1 MYADMT
7 ARACKQAEVVFDKV
21 DLSSPEDEAKILEI
35 NDDMAVDGLIVYFPL
50 FDALRDAELRA
61 LIAPRVDVEGR
72 SSPPTLPRPP
82 CTRALRWPSCVRS
95 SRARWESTTRTR
107 RSVTASAAR
116 RSRSLTDTT
125 PRSETV
131 GRPLAGMLANDGARV
146 YSVDIDSTHVYER
159 DGDADRHTVSVHSE
173 VKPAL
178 ASLLA
183 ESDIVVT
190 AVPGASFKVPTA
202 ALRPGAICI
211 DLSELGN
218 FEADVRDRAGIFA
231 PRLGSV
237 TILMLKVNAFVL
249 RMQHQ

>member
-1 MYADMT
+1 
-7 ARACKQAEVVFDKV
+7 
-21 DLSSPEDEAKILEI
+21 
-35 NDDMAVDGLIVYFPL
+35 
-50 FDALRDAELRA
+50 
-61 LIAPRVDVEGR
+61 
-72 SSPPTLPRPP
+72 
-82 CTRALRWPSCVRS
+82 
-95 SRARWESTTRTR
+95 
-107 RSVTASAAR
+107 
-116 RSRSLTDTT
+116 
-125 PRSETV
+125 
-131 GRPLAGMLANDGARV
+131 MLANDGARV

-159 DGDADRHTVSVHSE
+159 NDGDRHSVSVHPE
-173 VKPAL
+173 VKPSL

-190 AVPGASFKVPTA
+190 AVPGSSFKVPTI

-218 FEADVRDRAGIFA
+218 FEADVRDRAGMYA